1 MLITAVIG
9 GVGSFFCGRYAF
21 SLWRRPQGLTRLGG
35 FFMALL
41 TVFIGAASLIA
52 LVQAF

>member
-9 GVGSFFCGRYAF
+9 GVGCFFCGRYAF
-21 SLWRRPQGLTRLGG
+21 SLWRRPQGLTRFGG

-52 LVQAF
+52 FVQAF

>member
-21 SLWRRPQGLTRLGG
+21 SLWRKPQGLTRLGG
-35 FFMALL
+35 FFMGVL
-41 TVFIGAASLIA
+41 TVFIGVPSLIA

>member
-21 SLWRRPQGLTRLGG
+21 SLWQQPQGMMKFGG
-35 FFMALL
+35 FFMGVL
-41 TVFIGAASLIA
+41 TVFIGVASLIA
-52 LVQAF
+52 LVQSF